1 MDGPTSR
8 EGKVQICLNKVWG
21 AFCYRDNYYSYSV
34 DANVICRELGYNNG
48 NEPSL
53 SYMYFVN
60 FINKGNGMA
69 YLAESPSA
77 DVLLITDMSCSQ
89 SATSVKQ
96 CSLTH
101 YTKLSVCDAR
111 HTAAVRC
118 HSMTNVCDVLI
129 LIIFLVRLY

>member
-8 EGKVQICLNKVWG
+8 EGKVQICLNRVWG

-48 NEPSL
+48 NQPSL

-60 FINKGNGMA
+60 FINKGNGMT
-69 YLAESPSA
+69 YLAESPSV

-101 YTKLSVCDAR
+101 YTKQSRCDAR